1 MFFFKKTVEEK
12 IEKWVEDRNANKL
25 IKMATTDANHINR
38 AKAYDA
44 LGRVRVKECLET
56 LLDCFKLG
64 ETDIVRAA
72 AARGLEQLA
81 TRKEFDAIQHFIDAE
96 ESPKVK
102 EALKNALL
110 SAKERSP
117 RW

>member
-12 IEKWVEDRNANKL
+12 IEKWVENRNAGKL
-25 IKMATTDANHINR
+25 IKMATTDNNHINR

-56 LLDCFKLG
+56 LLDCFKLD
-64 ETDIVRAA
+64 ETDIVRHA
-72 AARGLEQLA
+72 AARGLASLA
-81 TRKEFDAIQHFIDAE
+81 TKKEFDAIQHFIDDE
-96 ESPKVK
+96 TNPKVL
-102 EALKNALL
+102 EALKAALL
-110 SAKERSP
+110 EAKERTP

>member
-12 IEKWVEDRNANKL
+12 IEKWVEDRKANKL
-25 IKMATTDANHINR
+25 IKMATSDKNHINR

-64 ETDIVRAA
+64 ETDVVRHA
-72 AARGLEQLA
+72 AARGLGQLA
-81 TRKEFDAIQHFIDAE
+81 TRKEFDAIQHFIDDE
-96 ESPKVK
+96 ENPKVK
-102 EALKNALL
+102 NALQEALL
-110 SAKERSP
+110 SAKERTP